1 MRSIRSKD
9 GTNIA
14 FEITGQGPALILITG
29 ALNYSKFG
37 VVGDLVPLLSDK
49 FTVINYDRRGR
60 GQSQSDS
67 PWSIAKEIEDID
79 ALIEIAGGSAH
90 LYGHSAGAALALLTA
105 AALGKRVSST
115 AAYEPPLC
123 SGWRDELQTR
133 LGIWQFKQLTSQ
145 GKNLELITRFMRY
158 VGMDGTLIEETLASE
173 HRDALIAM
181 APTLSYEARIL
192 LHTSHFM
199 RHQARLVTQPVYLLA
214 GDQSF
219 ATVLKVQR
227 RLARALPSARTLVI
241 SGQTHAVEAKV
252 LAPILEEFFA
262 LKKSD
267 RSLKRSVVSLTEYNR

>member
-1 MRSIRSKD
+1 M
-9 GTNIA
+9 
-14 FEITGQGPALILITG
+14 
-29 ALNYSKFG
+29 
-37 VVGDLVPLLSDK
+37 LSDK

-60 GQSQSDS
+60 GESLNIP

-158 VGMDGTLIEETLASE
+158 VGMDGALIEETLASE

-192 LHTSHFM
+192 LAYQPFHAPPGAAGNATSLPACG
-199 RHQARLVTQPVYLLA
+199 RSELRDCAKGA
-214 GDQSF
+214 
-219 ATVLKVQR
+219 AT
-227 RLARALPSARTLVI
+227 LARALPSARTLVI
-241 SGQTHAVEAKV
+241 SGQTHAVEAKCSRQ
-252 LAPILEEFFA
+252 F
-262 LKKSD
+262 
-267 RSLKRSVVSLTEYNR
+267 